1 MLGIEQAGIDPR
13 QARDAV
19 LQGDVEQG
27 RGRVGPG
34 RDEDQF
40 GRGLIEARPRERAPQ
55 RQAAR
60 AVGPPVEPG
69 LRRRDGL
76 FDRKS
81 VELNPAGGAADQALP
96 QAQLVVVLLEV
107 GQRQAQRQLG
117 RRPRLQLPHQA
128 VAVDGVGVGLPVDQG
143 AGRRGG
149 EGRRRHGVGRHKA
162 FLVAAAAAV
171 VGAQQQAQAVAFA
184 QGGGNEAVE
193 AEIGAVVHRAAMA
206 SPRGAGGIRSSHGR
220 AGDRMQA
227 WAGQRRAQPQV
238 QGAADDVAVDV
249 GRARLDH
256 LQRRHGGGGN
266 ALEVQLAVIALGR
279 GQARAVEPAEG
290 VVGVQAADRDVAAL
304 VLVEDGLDARQA
316 AQAVGDVVVGLLADV
331 VGQPVFP
338 TLGGDGVDLL
348 PAITVNGHRRDLD
361 GRQVDGERRRRLTRG
376 CGAAHHHRVA
386 ADVARGQSRALQQAA
401 QGGVGGHAAA
411 HRMGSPI
418 RRVGLSGHDLNPGL
432 PGEGDQGG
440 PQRLGRDVEAMQGRR
455 GRPARVLGRQRL
467 GRQRWSGNDR
477 RGRQNRCW
485 RQNSHGA
492 RPRLHP

>member
-1 MLGIEQAGIDPR
+1 MKRSRGQEVVETRALARRADGLARAPHRRRLHRRAFPAPAHDQGVPVAAVRDQGVQRRDPLAHAIVGRRRGGGAGGGVEDEVLGLGPKQAQEGVEIDHRLIGQAVQRAVAHGRQDVRQRQPPCRIAGVEGLGPVEGARQRAPLDPRLIAPAARLGAAIDGIVRLQLGDALARIVDIGGVAAEGVVLGIEQAGIDPR

-34 RDEDQF
+34 RDEHQF

-184 QGGGNEAVE
+184 QGGGNETVK
-193 AEIGAVVHRAAMA
+193 AEIGAVVDRAAMA

-220 AGDRMQA
+220 AGDRVQA

-249 GRARLDH
+249 GRA
-256 LQRRHGGGGN
+256 
-266 ALEVQLAVIALGR
+266 
-279 GQARAVEPAEG
+279 
-290 VVGVQAADRDVAAL
+290 
-304 VLVEDGLDARQA
+304 
-316 AQAVGDVVVGLLADV
+316 
-331 VGQPVFP
+331 
-338 TLGGDGVDLL
+338 
-348 PAITVNGHRRDLD
+348 
-361 GRQVDGERRRRLTRG
+361 
-376 CGAAHHHRVA
+376 
-386 ADVARGQSRALQQAA
+386 S
-401 QGGVGGHAAA
+401 
-411 HRMGSPI
+411 
-418 RRVGLSGHDLNPGL
+418 
-432 PGEGDQGG
+432 
-440 PQRLGRDVEAMQGRR
+440 
-455 GRPARVLGRQRL
+455 
-467 GRQRWSGNDR
+467 
-477 RGRQNRCW
+477 
-485 RQNSHGA
+485 
-492 RPRLHP
+492 